1 MPLSYTKR
9 KLKALQARRKDQIT
23 RINRV
28 IRRRL
33 SRFLNGKLSSEEF
46 EKVTKE
52 ERDVAKLDEKIL
64 QIEVPKPRFKTW
76 KVRTERK
83 R

>member
-9 KLKALQARRKDQIT
+9 KLRALQARRKEQMA

-46 EKVTKE
+46 EKATKA

-64 QIEVPKPRFKTW
+64 QIEILKPRFKTW

>member
-9 KLKALQARRKDQIT
+9 KLKALQARKRYQIAK
-23 RINRV
+23 INRV

-33 SRFLNGKLSSEEF
+33 NRFLNGKLSSEEF
-46 EKVTKE
+46 EIVTKE
-52 ERDVAKLDEKIL
+52 EHDAATLEKKIL
-64 QIEVPKPRFKTW
+64 RIEDPKPRFKIW